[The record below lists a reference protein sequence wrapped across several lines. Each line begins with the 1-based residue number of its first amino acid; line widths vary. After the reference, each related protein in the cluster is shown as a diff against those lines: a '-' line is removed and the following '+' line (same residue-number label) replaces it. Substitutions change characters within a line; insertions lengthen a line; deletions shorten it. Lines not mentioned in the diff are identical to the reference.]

1 LEVASDD
8 TSGGEN
14 GHVEALMPEGG
25 LGAPFPSPSHDHG
38 WCVED
43 AFVRARA
50 AFERKGLKFTPLRE
64 QIFREIAASHS
75 AIGAYEV
82 RDKLTAKGAR
92 RLSPISVYRAI
103 DALLYVGAI
112 SRFKSRNAYFAC
124 HNDNRSSSCVV
135 LACQECGLVA
145 EIDGARVF
153 RAIERSAALEA
164 FAPADAVI
172 EVSGLC
178 GNCAKPRASS
188 KASRRFRGE
197 AA

>member
-1 LEVASDD
+1 MVEVLMS
-8 TSGGEN
+8 
-14 GHVEALMPEGG
+14 EAL
-25 LGAPFPSPSHDHG
+25 LGAPFPAPAHDHG
-38 WCVED
+38 RCVDE
-43 AFVRARA
+43 ALRRARA

-64 QIFREIAASHS
+64 QIFREIAASHN

-82 RDKLTAKGAR
+82 RDRLTAKGGR

-124 HNDNRSSSCVV
+124 HSEDRASPRVV
-135 LACQECGLVA
+135 LACQGCGLVA

-153 RAIERSAALEA
+153 RAIERAAALEA

-178 GNCAKPRASS
+178 VNCAKRRAGS
-188 KASRRFRGE
+188 KASHFTPS
-197 AA
+197 

>member
-1 LEVASDD
+1 
-8 TSGGEN
+8 
-14 GHVEALMPEGG
+14 MPEGG
-25 LGAPFPSPSHDHG
+25 LGGPFPSPSHDHG
-38 WCVED
+38 RCVDE
-43 AFVRARA
+43 ALERARA

-64 QIFREIAASHS
+64 QIFREIAASHT

-82 RDKLTAKGAR
+82 RDKVTAKGGR

-112 SRFKSRNAYFAC
+112 SRFQSRNAYFAC
-124 HNDNRSSSCVV
+124 HNEDRASSRVV

-153 RAIERSAALEA
+153 RAIERAAAQEA

-178 GNCAKPRASS
+178 VNCAKRRASS
-188 KASRRFRGE
+188 KASRSFGGE

>member
-1 LEVASDD
+1 MRVVEERTLE
-8 TSGGEN
+8 T
-14 GHVEALMPEGG
+14 LMPEGP
-25 LGAPFPSPSHDHG
+25 LAAPFPPPSHDHG
-38 WCVED
+38 RCVEE
-43 AFVRARA
+43 AFERARA

-82 RDKLTAKGAR
+82 RDQLTAKGAR

-103 DALLYVGAI
+103 EALLYVGAI

-124 HNDNRSSSCVV
+124 HNDDRATCRVV

-153 RAIERSAALEA
+153 RAIERAAALEA
-164 FAPADAVI
+164 FAPAEAVI
-172 EVSGLC
+172 EVAGLC
-178 GNCAKPRASS
+178 ANCARRRVSP
-188 KASRRFRGE
+188 KASRRFRSK

>member
-1 LEVASDD
+1 VD
-8 TSGGEN
+8 
-14 GHVEALMPEGG
+14 
-25 LGAPFPSPSHDHG
+25 
-38 WCVED
+38 D
-43 AFVRARA
+43 AFERARA

-64 QIFREIAASHS
+64 QIFREIAASHG
-75 AIGAYEV
+75 AIGAYDV

-124 HNDNRSSSCVV
+124 QNDDRASSRVI

-153 RAIERSAALEA
+153 RAIERAAALEA

-178 GNCAKPRASS
+178 VNCAKGRVTT
-188 KASRRFRGE
+188 KTSRRFRGK

>member
-1 LEVASDD
+1 
-8 TSGGEN
+8 
-14 GHVEALMPEGG
+14 
-25 LGAPFPSPSHDHG
+25 
-38 WCVED
+38 
-43 AFVRARA
+43 
-50 AFERKGLKFTPLRE
+50 LRE
-64 QIFREIAASHS
+64 QVFREIAASHS
-75 AIGAYEV
+75 AIGAYDV
-82 RDKLTAKGAR
+82 RDKLTAKGSR

-124 HNDNRSSSCVV
+124 HNEDRASSRVV

-153 RAIERSAALEA
+153 RAIERTAAVEG

-178 GNCAKPRASS
+178 VNCAKHRVSSRASRS
-188 KASRRFRGE
+188 IRGE
-197 AA
+197 SV